1 MSSSEPPEVRHQ
13 QRMQRKK
20 AVVDT
25 KMAAATI
32 DRGLIIVNTG
42 IGKGKSSSGFGMV
55 ARAIGNDMKVGVVQF
70 IKGAL
75 STGEEKFFRRFPES
89 VQYFVMGEGY
99 TWETQNLD
107 RDKQKAELAWDTA
120 RGLLRDPAVGLVL
133 LDELN
138 IALKYRYL
146 DVQAVIADLQARP
159 PMQHVVIT
167 GRGAPEALIECAD
180 TVTDMSL
187 VKHAFQAGVRAQR
200 GVEW

>member
-1 MSSSEPPEVRHQ
+1 MSSSEPPEARHQ

-107 RDKQKAELAWDTA
+107 RDKQKAELARDTA

>member
-99 TWETQNLD
+99 TWETQKIG
-107 RDKQKAELAWDTA
+107 RA
-120 RGLLRDPAVGLVL
+120 
-133 LDELN
+133 
-138 IALKYRYL
+138 
-146 DVQAVIADLQARP
+146 
-159 PMQHVVIT
+159 HV
-167 GRGAPEALIECAD
+167 
-180 TVTDMSL
+180 
-187 VKHAFQAGVRAQR
+187 
-200 GVEW
+200 

>member
-107 RDKQKAELAWDTA
+107 RDKQKAEIAWEIGRA
-120 RGLLRDPAVGLVL
+120 
-133 LDELN
+133 
-138 IALKYRYL
+138 
-146 DVQAVIADLQARP
+146 
-159 PMQHVVIT
+159 HV
-167 GRGAPEALIECAD
+167 
-180 TVTDMSL
+180 
-187 VKHAFQAGVRAQR
+187 
-200 GVEW
+200 